1 MSGWK
6 CILKEVRFWELP
18 WWSSGGESASQCR
31 GRGFDTRS
39 GKTPRAGEE
48 PLVHRDS

>member
-18 WWSSGGESASQCR
+18 WWSSGGESAPQCR

-39 GKTPRAGEE
+39 GKTPPAGEE